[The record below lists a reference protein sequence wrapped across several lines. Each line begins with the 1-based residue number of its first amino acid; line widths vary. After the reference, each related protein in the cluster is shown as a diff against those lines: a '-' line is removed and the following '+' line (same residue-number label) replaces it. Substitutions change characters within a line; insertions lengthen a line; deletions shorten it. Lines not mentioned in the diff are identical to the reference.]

1 MANGGQILL
10 ESGTAGVVRE
20 WLTELGGV
28 DHKGYNDK
36 LLRRAHRAEIRQQ
49 ARTAC
54 G

>member
-10 ESGTAGVVRE
+10 ELATATAVRE
-20 WLTELGGV
+20 WLTDLGSV

-36 LLRRAHRAEIRQQ
+36 LLLKSRRSAMQQQ
-49 ARTAC
+49 ARSVL